1 MSCPIANVTLLMHED
16 LMYVERVKRGDT
28 ASFRFLV
35 DKYQDLAY
43 TIAYRILKN
52 SGDAEDA
59 AQEGFVKAYQQM
71 HRFEGKSKFS
81 TWLYTIIYRSAID
94 KTHQRRFFKMKE
106 SDFEQQAHTDTPVA
120 RVLAEEQSALV
131 KKAVDALPP
140 TESLLITLFYMNDC
154 SVREI
159 ADISGLTE
167 INVKV
172 KLFRARKTL
181 QERLRFLL

>member
-1 MSCPIANVTLLMHED
+1 MHED

-35 DKYQDLAY
+35 DKYQDMAF
-43 TIAYRILKN
+43 TIAYKILKN

-59 AQEGFVKAYQQM
+59 AQEGFVKAYQQL
-71 HRFEGKSKFS
+71 HRFEGRSKFS
-81 TWLYTIIYRSAID
+81 TWLYTVIYRSAID
-94 KTHQRRFFKMKE
+94 KTHQKRFLKME
-106 SDFEQQAHTDTPVA
+106 AAGYEQQKHTDTPVKQMMQ
-120 RVLAEEQSALV
+120 EEQSVLV
-131 KKAVDALPP
+131 KKAIDALPP
-140 TESLLITLFYMNDC
+140 TESLLVTLFYMNDC

-167 INVKV
+167 VNIKV

>member
-1 MSCPIANVTLLMHED
+1 
-16 LMYVERVKRGDT
+16 MYVERVKRGDT

-35 DKYQDLAY
+35 DKYQDMAY
-43 TIAYRILKN
+43 TIAYKILKN

-59 AQEGFVKAYQQM
+59 AQEGFVKAYQQI
-71 HRFEGKSKFS
+71 HRFEGRSKFS
-81 TWLYTIIYRSAID
+81 TWLYTVIYRSAID
-94 KTHQRRFFKMKE
+94 KTHQKRFLKMEEAGYEK
-106 SDFEQQAHTDTPVA
+106 QMHTDTPA
-120 RVLAEEQSALV
+120 RKLLEEEQNTLIR
-131 KKAVDALPP
+131 KAVDALPP

-167 INVKV
+167 MNIKV

>member
-1 MSCPIANVTLLMHED
+1 MHED

-35 DKYQDLAY
+35 DKYQDMAY
-43 TIAYRILKN
+43 TIAFKILKN

-59 AQEGFVKAYQQM
+59 AQEGFVKAYQQI
-71 HRFEGKSKFS
+71 HRFEGRSKFS
-81 TWLYTIIYRSAID
+81 TWLYTVMYRSAID
-94 KTHQRRFFKMKE
+94 KTHQKRFLKMEAVDYEKQVH
-106 SDFEQQAHTDTPVA
+106 SDTPV
-120 RVLAEEQSALV
+120 RKLMAEEQSMLV

-154 SVREI
+154 SVKEI

-167 INVKV
+167 VNIKV

>member
-1 MSCPIANVTLLMHED
+1 MHED
-16 LMYVERVKRGDT
+16 LMYVERVKKGDT

-35 DKYQDLAY
+35 DKYQDMAF
-43 TIAYRILKN
+43 TIAFKILKN

-59 AQEGFVKAYQQM
+59 AQEGFVKAYQQI
-71 HRFEGKSKFS
+71 HRFEGRSKFS
-81 TWLYTIIYRSAID
+81 TWLYTVMYRSAID
-94 KTHQRRFFKMKE
+94 KTHQKRFLKME
-106 SDFEQQAHTDTPVA
+106 ALDQGRQADDNTPA
-120 RVLAEEQSALV
+120 RKLMAEEQSMLV

-154 SVREI
+154 SVKEI

-167 INVKV
+167 VNIKV

-181 QERLRFLL
+181 QEHLRFLL

>member
-1 MSCPIANVTLLMHED
+1 MPCHTGNVTFLMHED

-35 DKYQDLAY
+35 DKYQDMAF
-43 TIAYRILKN
+43 TIAYKILKN

-59 AQEGFVKAYQQM
+59 AQEGFVKAYQQL
-71 HRFEGKSKFS
+71 HRFEGRSKFS
-81 TWLYTIIYRSAID
+81 TWLYTVIYRSAID
-94 KTHQRRFFKMKE
+94 KTHQRRFLKME
-106 SDFEQQAHTDTPVA
+106 EAGYEQQKHTDTPVKQMMQ
-120 RVLAEEQSALV
+120 EEQSALV
-131 KKAVDALPP
+131 KKAIDALPP

-167 INVKV
+167 VNIKV

>member
-1 MSCPIANVTLLMHED
+1 MEEAD
-16 LMYVERVKRGDT
+16 
-28 ASFRFLV
+28 
-35 DKYQDLAY
+35 YQ
-43 TIAYRILKN
+43 K
-52 SGDAEDA
+52 
-59 AQEGFVKAYQQM
+59 
-71 HRFEGKSKFS
+71 
-81 TWLYTIIYRSAID
+81 
-94 KTHQRRFFKMKE
+94 
-106 SDFEQQAHTDTPVA
+106 QAHSDTPV
-120 RVLAEEQSALV
+120 RKLLEEEQSTLI

-167 INVKV
+167 MNIKV

>member
-1 MSCPIANVTLLMHED
+1 MNED

-35 DKYQDLAY
+35 DKYQDMAY
-43 TIAYRILKN
+43 TIAYKILKN
-52 SGDAEDA
+52 AGDAEDA
-59 AQEGFVKAYQQM
+59 AQDGFVKAYQQI
-71 HRFEGKSKFS
+71 HRFEGRSKFS
-81 TWLYTIIYRSAID
+81 TWLYTVIYRSAID
-94 KTHQRRFFKMKE
+94 KTHQKRFFKMEEADYQK
-106 SDFEQQAHTDTPVA
+106 QAHSDTPV
-120 RVLAEEQSALV
+120 RKLLEEEQSTLI

-167 INVKV
+167 MNIKV